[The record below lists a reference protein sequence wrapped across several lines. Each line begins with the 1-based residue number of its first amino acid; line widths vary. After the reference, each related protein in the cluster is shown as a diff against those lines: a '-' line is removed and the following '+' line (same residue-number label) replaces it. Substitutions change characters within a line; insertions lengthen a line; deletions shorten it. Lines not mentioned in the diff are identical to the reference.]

1 MLYARRSPSRIGMQ
15 NQLRIGS
22 AKRNHAA
29 RALQLGDEFRPA
41 IESRVRGNP
50 KPAIETCR
58 LAFAQRFARGP
69 QHRMTQPDRTIHP
82 ALAGIWATVR
92 EKIYEGLQKRPL
104 HRRTVLVVDAD
115 DAAQS
120 ACLSI
125 LVAGAWHGEIG
136 MVQSDIA
143 SRHLR
148 PKRHPQSPRACTVK
162 RSSPQRELHS

>member
-1 MLYARRSPSRIGMQ
+1 MQ
-15 NQLRIGS
+15 NQFRIGS

-29 RALQLGDEFRPA
+29 RALQLGDEFR
-41 IESRVRGNP
+41 
-50 KPAIETCR
+50 PAIETCR

-125 LVAGAWHGEIG
+125 LVAGAWH
-136 MVQSDIA
+136 MKLA
-143 SRHLR
+143 W
-148 PKRHPQSPRACTVK
+148 
-162 RSSPQRELHS
+162 